1 MDEQSFGSRL
11 KHAWNVFRARDKDPE
26 FLNYETPYTNF
37 NSFGMSSTTRL
48 DRVRLTPTTERTFV
62 ASLYNKIATDVAA
75 VPIKHIK
82 INQNGGYQETI
93 NSGLN
98 NCLNVEAN
106 IDQTGRE
113 LIFDVVLSMFDE
125 GVVAL
130 VPVETEVK
138 LDSQA
143 TAKNILQLRTAKIV
157 EWFPRHVKVNLYDDR
172 DGLRK
177 DVVLAKES
185 VAIIENPF
193 YAIMNQSNSV
203 LKRLINKLNLLDNV
217 DNLSYS
223 TKLNMILQLPY
234 TIKSDARRDQAQK
247 RLKDLEKQLDESSL
261 GIAYIDGTE
270 KITQLNR
277 AVENELVN
285 QIKDLKKDLYSQMG
299 ITESVFD
306 GTADEKTMLN
316 YRNGTIEPILSAI
329 TDEMIRKFL
338 TKTARTQGQTLKFI
352 QDPFRLVP
360 VNDMA
365 EIADKFTRN
374 EILSPNELRA
384 ILGVSPVEDDRADEL
399 RNRNLN
405 VSDEQ
410 INNPVIAENE

>member
-1 MDEQSFGSRL
+1 MNEQSFGDRL
-11 KHAWNVFRARDKDPE
+11 KHAWNVFRAKDKESD
-26 FLNYETPYTNF
+26 FLNYQTPYTD
-37 NSFGMSSTTRL
+37 FGSYGLATTSRT
-48 DRVRLTPTTERTFV
+48 DRVRITPTTERTFV

-93 NSGLN
+93 KSGLN
-98 NCLNVEAN
+98 YCLNTEAN

-130 VPVETEVK
+130 VPVETTIS
-138 LDSQA
+138 LDKA
-143 TAKNILQLRTAKIV
+143 NAMDINQLRTGKITQ
-157 EWFPRHVKVNLYDDR
+157 WYPRDVKVEIYDDR
-172 DGLRK
+172 DGQRK
-177 DVVLAKES
+177 EVVLPKEK

-193 YAIMNQSNSV
+193 YAIMNQNSSV
-203 LKRLINKLNLLDNV
+203 LKRLINKLSLLDNA
-217 DNLSYS
+217 DNLAYS
-223 TKLNMILQLPY
+223 SKLNLILQLPY
-234 TIKSDARRDQAQK
+234 TIKSDVRKKQAED
-247 RLKDLEKQLDESSL
+247 RLTELERQLEGSSH

-270 KITQLNR
+270 KITQINR
-277 AVENELVN
+277 AIENELVN

-316 YRNGTIEPILSAI
+316 YRNSTIEPILSAI
-329 TDEMIRKFL
+329 TNEMIRKFL
-338 TKTARTQGQTLKFI
+338 TKTAQTQGQTLKFI

-360 VNDMA
+360 VNEMA

-410 INNPVIAENE
+410 INNPVIVEEE